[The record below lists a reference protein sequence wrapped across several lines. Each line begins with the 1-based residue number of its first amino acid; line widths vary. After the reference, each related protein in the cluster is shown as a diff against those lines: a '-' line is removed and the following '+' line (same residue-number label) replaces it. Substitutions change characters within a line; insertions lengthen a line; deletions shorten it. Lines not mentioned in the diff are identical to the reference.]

1 MLNKLALSI
10 VLLVMPSLAFAGD
23 GKFTYV
29 EPGMEVPFRGT
40 LFDNDATAHLL
51 TLPEYYEIQCDLEL
65 EYQMGLLIEK
75 HNFEKSDLQAQI
87 EFVQTESS
95 AAIMQKDSRIELLE
109 AQLEKRNK
117 NNRPYIFAGG
127 VAVGIALTMGILR
140 GMEQIR

>member
-1 MLNKLALSI
+1 MLNKMMLSI
-10 VLLVMPSLAFAGD
+10 VLLVMTSLALAGD

-40 LFDNDATAHLL
+40 LFDNNATAHLL
-51 TLPEYYEIQCDLEL
+51 TLPEYYQIQCDLEL

-75 HNFEKSDLQAQI
+75 HNFERSDLQAQI
-87 EFVQTESS
+87 EFVQTES
-95 AAIMQKDSRIELLE
+95 AASIMQKDSRIELLE

-127 VAVGIALTMGILR
+127 VAVGIAITMGIVR
-140 GMEQIR
+140 GMEQIQ